1 MLFIHF
7 LTCSNAVI
15 VLYNT
20 LIPVNILLFRNLPGL
35 LVCCGGIVLSL
46 KFSMAPINPDTISST
61 IDSTVEQVFFY
72 THVFD
77 RHELIPKNT
86 SGKLLGKQ
94 ELMWPAFVFIIGF
107 VLLVLIRTT
116 SAKRFFMIIKA
127 IFTLGASKQLMREDY
142 KLNKGSAV
150 LFSIVFV
157 LHFSYF
163 LFEIN
168 QYFGYIHYPFNSLLF
183 YLLIVSAVIISYTI
197 KIIVFKVLSRVLMA
211 RNETDEYIFNIFL
224 STNAAGLFLFPIIVC
239 SEYSQ
244 LPVHYFVYAGIA
256 VLLVFYL
263 IRIFKGLVIAYVG
276 GRFSVFHLFLYFCAL
291 ELLPLIVIIK
301 LLVGRFV

>member
-1 MLFIHF
+1 MA
-7 LTCSNAVI
+7 LT
-15 VLYNT
+15 
-20 LIPVNILLFRNLPGL
+20 
-35 LVCCGGIVLSL
+35 
-46 KFSMAPINPDTISST
+46 NPDTISSAF
-61 IDSTVEQVFFY
+61 DSTMKQVFSY
-72 THVFD
+72 THVFEK
-77 RHELIPKNT
+77 HELEPKNKT
-86 SGKLLGKQ
+86 GELLGKQ
-94 ELMWPAFVFIIGF
+94 ELVWPAFVFIIGF

-163 LFEIN
+163 LFETN
-168 QYFGYIHYPFNSLLF
+168 QYFGYIHYSFNSYLF
-183 YLLIVSAVIISYTI
+183 YLLVICAVIISYTV
-197 KIIVFKVLSRVLMA
+197 KIVVSKVLSRVLMA

-244 LPVHYFVYAGIA
+244 LPVHYFLYAGIFI
-256 VLLVFYL
+256 LLVLYL

-276 GRFSVFHLFLYFCAL
+276 GRFSIFHLFLYFCAL

-301 LLVGRFV
+301 LLVGKFV

>member
-1 MLFIHF
+1 M
-7 LTCSNAVI
+7 
-15 VLYNT
+15 
-20 LIPVNILLFRNLPGL
+20 
-35 LVCCGGIVLSL
+35 LSL
-46 KFSMAPINPDTISST
+46 KYSMAPINQDTIKSTFDSAAKHVSSYAH
-61 IDSTVEQVFFY
+61 I
-72 THVFD
+72 FD
-77 RHELIPKNT
+77 KHELTVQSN
-86 SGKLLGKQ
+86 SAELLGKP
-94 ELMWPAFVFIIGF
+94 EMVWPAFVFIIGF

-168 QYFGYIHYPFNSLLF
+168 QYFGYIHYSFNSVLF
-183 YLLIVSAVIISYTI
+183 YFLIVSAIILTYTV
-197 KIIVFKVLSRVLMA
+197 KITLSKLLSSVFLAK
-211 RNETDEYIFNIFL
+211 NETDEYIFNIFL

-244 LPVHYFVYAGIA
+244 LPVQYFLCGGST
-256 VLLVFYL
+256 VLLVLYL
-263 IRIFKGLVIAYVG
+263 IRVFKGLAIAYVG

-291 ELLPLIVIIK
+291 EVLPLIVIIK
-301 LLVGRFV
+301 LLVGRFL